1 MGLNLNHQNE
11 INIFVRSI
19 YDKKTYIYNYMKF
32 LSIWLIYML
41 QFMICFS
48 LTFLLIGNNII
59 VYISKKANNLLF
71 YQWDKWM
78 SYLDRK
84 RIIQERFES
93 KEEDKNYL
101 IRYYIFLK
109 GSSNQ
114 TIRKFPY
121 NIFLHR
127 FLKSDEP
134 IMHDHPWSYTTLIL
148 CGGYWEHIPIEY
160 EGKFIDT
167 KFWRGPGYWS
177 SYSNNHKHWI
187 ELPSD
192 SIGPD
197 ATNPCWTLFIPGIK
211 KGKWGFF
218 PNLTHL
224 DKEKQNDDWIESSQ
238 YLIKDEKQD

>member
-101 IRYYIFLK
+101 IRYYIFLNDSVK
-109 GSSNQ
+109 
-114 TIRKFPY
+114 KF
-121 NIFLHR
+121 
-127 FLKSDEP
+127 
-134 IMHDHPWSYTTLIL
+134 
-148 CGGYWEHIPIEY
+148 
-160 EGKFIDT
+160 
-167 KFWRGPGYWS
+167 
-177 SYSNNHKHWI
+177 
-187 ELPSD
+187 
-192 SIGPD
+192 
-197 ATNPCWTLFIPGIK
+197 
-211 KGKWGFF
+211 
-218 PNLTHL
+218 
-224 DKEKQNDDWIESSQ
+224 
-238 YLIKDEKQD
+238 